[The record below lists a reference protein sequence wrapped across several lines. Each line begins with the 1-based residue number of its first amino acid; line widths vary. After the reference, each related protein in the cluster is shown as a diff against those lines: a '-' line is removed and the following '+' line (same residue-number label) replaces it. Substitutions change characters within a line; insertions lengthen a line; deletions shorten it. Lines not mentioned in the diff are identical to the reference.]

1 MSVTGQRHVS
11 HEIYM
16 TSLLN
21 ASTLTP
27 ADLMN
32 PQHPVNS
39 RVLSGKERGA
49 RVWVELSDGSIT
61 EAVAQGDKTTD
72 SWAWLDPST
81 LPEPVV
87 LPVRKK
93 TEVYYSGLSLA
104 IPTTETNLITLLK
117 TLTPTSGTLSQFFN
131 TVSNKLNCYNDNS
144 SLVFKINIVGSW
156 TAATQN
162 RNMRLNFL
170 GTNGN
175 TLIASRNDASIT
187 PEVVN
192 FQIFF
197 SIDKDGNIATNG
209 TAPVIQSYGSVF
221 TATSILLIAEQVTAV
236 ASINPV

>member
-11 HEIYM
+11 HEVYM

-49 RVWVELSDGSIT
+49 RLWVELSDGSIT

-72 SWAWLDPST
+72 AWIWVDQSRFQLN
-81 LPEPVV
+81 PE
-87 LPVRKK
+87 PVRKK
-93 TEVYYSGLSLA
+93 TEVYYSGLSLV
-104 IPTTETNLITLLK
+104 IPTTETNLIALLK

-131 TVSNKLNCYNDNS
+131 TVSNKLNCYNDDA
-144 SLVFKINIVGSW
+144 SLDFKINIVGSW
-156 TAATQN
+156 TAATPN

>member
-1 MSVTGQRHVS
+1 MALQRLGSYLVRHGA
-11 HEIYM
+11 
-16 TSLLN
+16 T
-21 ASTLTP
+21 TLKLKL
-27 ADLMN
+27 DE
-32 PQHPVNS
+32 V
-39 RVLSGKERGA
+39 
-49 RVWVELSDGSIT
+49 DGSMS
-61 EAVAQGDKTTD
+61 G
-72 SWAWLDPST
+72 LDTRVHNIENKATPI
-81 LPEPVV
+81 
-87 LPVRKK
+87 RKK

-104 IPTTETNLITLLK
+104 IPTTETNLIELLK

-131 TVSNKLNCYNDNS
+131 TVSNKLNVYNDDATV
-144 SLVFKINIVGSW
+144 VFKINISGSW
-156 TAATQN
+156 TTATPN

-221 TATSILLIAEQVTAV
+221 TATSILLIAEQITAV

>member
-72 SWAWLDPST
+72 SWAWLDPSVFQ
-81 LPEPVV
+81 PV
-87 LPVRKK
+87 PVRKK

-104 IPTTETNLITLLK
+104 IPTTEVNLITLLK
-117 TLTPTSGTLSQFFN
+117 ALTPTSGTLSQFFN
-131 TVSNKLNCYNDNS
+131 TTSDKLNVYNDDATV
-144 SLVFKINIVGSW
+144 VFKVNIVGSW
-156 TAATQN
+156 TTNNDN
-162 RNMRLNFL
+162 RSMRLNFL

-175 TLIASRNDASIT
+175 TLMQSRYANNISPD
-187 PEVVN
+187 VVN

-197 SIDKDGNIATNG
+197 SVDKDGNLATNG

-236 ASINPV
+236 ASVNPV

>member
-1 MSVTGQRHVS
+1 MALQRLGSYLVRHGA
-11 HEIYM
+11 
-16 TSLLN
+16 T
-21 ASTLTP
+21 TLKLKL
-27 ADLMN
+27 DE
-32 PQHPVNS
+32 V
-39 RVLSGKERGA
+39 
-49 RVWVELSDGSIT
+49 DGSMS
-61 EAVAQGDKTTD
+61 G
-72 SWAWLDPST
+72 LDTRVHNIENKATPI
-81 LPEPVV
+81 
-87 LPVRKK
+87 RKK

-104 IPTTETNLITLLK
+104 IPTTETNLIELLK

-131 TVSNKLNCYNDNS
+131 TVSNKLNVYNDDATV
-144 SLVFKINIVGSW
+144 VFKINISGSW
-156 TAATQN
+156 TTATPN

-187 PEVVN
+187 PGVVN

-221 TATSILLIAEQVTAV
+221 TATSILLIAEQITAV

>member
-11 HEIYM
+11 REVYM

-21 ASTLTP
+21 ASTLKP

-39 RVLSGKERGA
+39 RVLSGKERGS
-49 RVWVELSDGSIT
+49 RVWVELPDGSIT

-72 SWAWLDPST
+72 SWVWFDPST
-81 LPEPVV
+81 IPEPVV
-87 LPVRKK
+87 IPVRKK

-104 IPTTETNLITLLK
+104 IPTTEVNLISLLK
-117 TLTPTSGTLSQFFN
+117 ALTPTSGTLGQFFN
-131 TVSNKLNCYNDNS
+131 TTSDKLNVYNDDAT
-144 SLVFKINIVGSW
+144 LVFKVNISGSW
-156 TAATQN
+156 TTNNDN
-162 RNMRLNFL
+162 RTMRLNFV

-175 TLIASRNDASIT
+175 TLFQSRYANNVSPD
-187 PEVVN
+187 VVN